1 MRCEVKDRFQIM
13 QQLVIIGGAN
23 GSGKTTLAR
32 EFVALEKF
40 TYLGAD
46 EIACELNPKR
56 PEMAAIAAARLFS
69 QRFSSL
75 IEKRESL
82 IVESTLSGLSL
93 RKCIEK
99 AKKFGYNINI
109 LFVYLDSPDLCVQ
122 RVAARVAKGGHHVP
136 EEDIKR
142 RHARSNANFWHTY
155 KNLANEWAL
164 FNNGEEGIVQVAA
177 STQSGIIVLDEARFK
192 QWQRMVKI

>member
-1 MRCEVKDRFQIM
+1 M

-46 EIACELNPKR
+46 EIAGELNPER

-69 QRFSSL
+69 KRFSSL
-75 IEKRESL
+75 IERRESL

-93 RKCIEK
+93 RKWIGK
-99 AKKFGYNINI
+99 AKEFEYNINI

-122 RVAARVAKGGHHVP
+122 RVAVRVAKGGHDVP
-136 EEDIKR
+136 EDDIKR
-142 RHARSNANFWHTY
+142 RYARSNANFWHTY

-164 FNNGEEGIVQVAA
+164 FNNGDEGIVQVAV
-177 STQSGIIVLDEARFK
+177 STQSAIMVLEAAMFN

>member
-1 MRCEVKDRFQIM
+1 M

-46 EIACELNPKR
+46 EIARELNAER

-69 QRFSSL
+69 QRFSEL

-93 RKCIEK
+93 RKWIEK
-99 AKKFGYNINI
+99 AKKFGYDINI

-136 EEDIKR
+136 EDDIKR
-142 RHARSNANFWHTY
+142 RYARSNDNFWYTY

-164 FNNGEEGIVQVAA
+164 FNNGQEGIVQVAA
-177 STQSGIIVLDEARFK
+177 TTQRGIIVLDEARFK

>member
-1 MRCEVKDRFQIM
+1 M